1 GRLGFLTEVQAHE
14 LPAMLDRLVAGDF
27 RVEERMMAEAR
38 LVPREAQEDA
48 ASPAPPDAPQG
59 DRRSLPE
66 RGADGGAEEGRQIK
80 PGAGA
85 AWLALNDV
93 VLARSTFARMAR
105 MEVRAAGQVVGVFP
119 ADGLIVATPTGSTAY
134 SLSAGGPIVHP
145 LLDCLLV
152 TPICPHS
159 LAVRPVLVRPD
170 EVVEVTVL
178 PPAEDLALVVD
189 GQLHATFSAGS
200 DRLQVQRAPFRARL
214 VRLSGRSTYELLRQ
228 RLSQPEV

>member
-1 GRLGFLTEVQAHE
+1 MG
-14 LPAMLDRLVAGDF
+14 AGP
-27 RVEERMMAEAR
+27 EGG
-38 LVPREAQEDA
+38 
-48 ASPAPPDAPQG
+48 QG
-59 DRRSLPE
+59 H
-66 RGADGGAEEGRQIK
+66 K

-189 GQLHATFSAGS
+189 GQLHATFSADS